1 MVKRM
6 AFQHLA
12 FNKKLERL
20 KQVTA
25 ITINDLFEYQFFV
38 FLKLQILRQI
48 YLIIFFQVDID

>member
-1 MVKRM
+1 M

-25 ITINDLFEYQFFV
+25 ITINDLSEYQFFV
-38 FLKLQILRQI
+38 FLKLQILRKI
-48 YLIIFFQVDID
+48 YLIIFFHVDID